1 MRETP
6 THTLFISEVRAVTHV
21 NRDILAATPVV
32 LREFR
37 RQFSRAANSVS
48 EHSNIQD
55 FSCGIGRPRRSA
67 TSPSILDRKPYHC
80 SNDRNHDDGP
90 HHRRR
95 LLRTPASRRVVGSV
109 IEFLT
114 HPGAL
119 SASPIWLDVAT
130 LSEHRPHL
138 VPKRRA
144 FPVAVRSGR

>member
-67 TSPSILDRKPYHC
+67 TSPSILDQYLIA
-80 SNDRNHDDGP
+80 NQIAMAMIATTIAP
-90 HHRRR
+90 HSTGVTCFE
-95 LLRTPASRRVVGSV
+95 LPLRGESLA
-109 IEFLT
+109 
-114 HPGAL
+114 A
-119 SASPIWLDVAT
+119 WLN
-130 LSEHRPHL
+130 S
-138 VPKRRA
+138 
-144 FPVAVRSGR
+144 